1 MKKRILGGFLLG
13 IGVPVTL
20 ASLIKLAFAIPS
32 RFALEGEGLLWV
44 ARVVETFDLA
54 DELLFVALGLCMCL
68 SAIPL
73 FLAPRRRR
81 VPLTVSSAPVSAAG
95 MDSVTPK
102 NLPHPADLGEYVLY
116 THLVGVEQAMGHHR
130 NGGILSALRP
140 GEPLRCRMVGG
151 KNRPE
156 LLDVSTLRGHRLGY
170 LDTAFVRALRQK
182 YPHHRMGLTLARV
195 GGGDG
200 APYTC
205 EVRVGVYRD

>member
-1 MKKRILGGFLLG
+1 MKKRIFAGILLG

-20 ASLIKLAFAIPS
+20 ISLIKLAFAIPS

-54 DELLFVALGLCMCL
+54 DELLFVALGLCLCL

-81 VPLTVSSAPVSAAG
+81 VPLTQPSAPVLSEETAPTSIQTA
-95 MDSVTPK
+95 
-102 NLPHPADLGEYVLY
+102 PHPADLGEYVLY
-116 THLVGVEQAMGHHR
+116 THLVGVERAVGHR
-130 NGGILSALRP
+130 RDGGTLSALRP
-140 GEPLRCRMVGG
+140 GEPLRCRVVGG

-182 YPHHRMGLTLARV
+182 YPHHRMGLTLARI

-200 APYTC
+200 VPYTC